1 MPYYLV
7 QAAYTPESWGAQI
20 KAQPD
25 LGSASMSG

>member
-7 QAAYTPESWGAQI
+7 QAAYTTESWGAQ
-20 KAQPD
+20 AQPD